1 MNTIKV
7 LNLRVMLNSKNEP
20 VSYYAMHC
28 EPVSS
33 CDNYFDLLSSS
44 CKAHD
49 IDYAKLLELIIELA
63 DLDLFEEACEPIY
76 ADRYADDAYD
86 SYKDDKL
93 LSEVTR

>member
-28 EPVSS
+28 EPVAS

-49 IDYAKLLELIIELA
+49 IDYTKLLELIIELA
-63 DLDLFEEACEPIY
+63 DLDLFEESYEPIY
-76 ADRYADDAYD
+76 ADSYEDDAYD
-86 SYKDDKL
+86 SYKDDRL
-93 LSEVTR
+93 LSEVTK